1 MDRIFHP
8 RIGWWYWLLIAVTS
22 GFLFY
27 FFWEHHTLLMLI
39 LAVCVVCEIEMLI
52 HTRYI
57 ISADNQ
63 LRIETGRFVRN
74 STIELERI
82 VRIRKVR
89 SLVFW
94 APALSFDRLEII
106 CEKKSGNGTAS
117 VLIAPQNP
125 DDFIHWLLKRNSQIQ
140 VDI

>member
-39 LAVCVVCEIEMLI
+39 LAVCVVFEIEMLI

-57 ISADNQ
+57 ISADNH

-94 APALSFDRLEII
+94 ATALSSDRL
-106 CEKKSGNGTAS
+106 
-117 VLIAPQNP
+117 
-125 DDFIHWLLKRNSQIQ
+125 
-140 VDI
+140 

>member
-8 RIGWWYWLLIAVTS
+8 RI
-22 GFLFY
+22 Y

-39 LAVCVVCEIEMLI
+39 LAVCVVFEIEMLI